1 MITLSLLKKKSMLL
15 LMLSVLVVSMLY
27 VGLRE
32 DIPSR
37 NQVSFSQS
45 NGALVFGERGL
56 AYSKQNLNPVQID
69 HLNNSGFMI
78 KLTFSPVSYE
88 KSNFQFLVLLSN
100 GDTSEQ
106 LIIAQVR
113 DYIIVMNGDD
123 YNYRKKSPRI
133 SIKLKDRFKGYQ
145 QLTLTVDQQ
154 TTKLVLNNNIT
165 VQKNGQLV
173 QLPNPK
179 KGVKLLLSGSELLEN
194 NWLGEIG
201 LLAIGPL
208 KSAREPPLLV
218 NFVARSGE
226 QKNNQTSDWLLLPE
240 KLTLLKHQVLEASPF
255 KINSKSAL
263 HDILINFLGFMPFGL
278 VLCLLLMK
286 LPVSFSRAWYKSAFI
301 LFMTFLCAFLLS
313 FIIEYRQAWLVTRHS
328 SLRDLYLNTLGG
340 VAGGVFVL
348 LAIKLKEWL
357 RRRHA
362 ENNCDQV

>member
-1 MITLSLLKKKSMLL
+1 MITLSFIKKKRMLL
-15 LMLSVLVVSMLY
+15 LMLSVLVISMLY
-27 VGLRE
+27 VGLRD

-37 NQVSFSQS
+37 NQVSFSEID
-45 NGALVFGERGL
+45 GALVFGERGL
-56 AYSKQNLNPVQID
+56 AYSKQNLNAVQIE
-69 HLNNSGFMI
+69 HLNDSGFMI
-78 KLTFSPVSYE
+78 KLTFSTVSYE
-88 KSNFQFLVLLSN
+88 NSNFQFLVLLSN

-133 SIKLKDRFKGYQ
+133 SIKLQDGFKGYQ
-145 QLTLTVDQQ
+145 QLILTVDQQ
-154 TTKLVLNNNIT
+154 TTKLVLNDKIT
-165 VQKNGQLV
+165 VRKNGQLV

-194 NWLGEIG
+194 NWLGAIE

-208 KSAREPPLLV
+208 KAARTPNLLV
-218 NFVARSGE
+218 DFVAKSGG
-226 QKNNQTSDWLLLPE
+226 QKNNLTSDWLLIP
-240 KLTLLKHQVLEASPF
+240 KTLTLLKHQVLEASSF
-255 KINSKSAL
+255 KINSKSTL
-263 HDILINFLGFMPFGL
+263 HDILVNFFGFMPFGL

-340 VAGGVFVL
+340 VAGGVFIL

-357 RRRHA
+357 NERHA